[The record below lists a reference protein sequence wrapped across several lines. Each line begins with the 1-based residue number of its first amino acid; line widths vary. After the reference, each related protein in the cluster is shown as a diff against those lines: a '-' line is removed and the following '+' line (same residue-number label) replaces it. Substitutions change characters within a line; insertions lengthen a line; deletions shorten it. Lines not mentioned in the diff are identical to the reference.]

1 MKATIGKT
9 TFNIELVEE
18 FDTNDILGI
27 TLYASQTI
35 KVLKTLSP
43 ESIRATLIHELT
55 HAFMYVN
62 GLKDFESFNREQ
74 LCEFVAWHSE
84 EIIKLATKIMK
95 ELKDEHKD

>member
-9 TFNIELVEE
+9 TFNIELIEE

-35 KVLKTLSP
+35 KVLKKLSP
-43 ESIRATLIHELT
+43 ESLRATLIHELT

-62 GLKDFESFNREQ
+62 GLKDFETFNREQ
-74 LCEFVAWHSE
+74 LCEFVAWHGE
-84 EIIKLATKIMK
+84 EIVNLTNKIM
-95 ELKDEHKD
+95 ERIGE

>member
-35 KVLKTLSP
+35 KILKKLSP
-43 ESIRATLIHELT
+43 EGLRATLIHELT

-62 GLKDFESFNREQ
+62 GLKDFETFNREQ
-74 LCEFVAWHSE
+74 LCEFVAWHGE

-95 ELKDEHKD
+95 ELRR

>member
-9 TFNIELVEE
+9 TFNIELIEE

-43 ESIRATLIHELT
+43 ESLRATLIHELT

-62 GLKDFESFNREQ
+62 GLKDFETFNREQ
-74 LCEFVAWHSE
+74 LCEFMAWHGE
-84 EIIKLATKIMK
+84 EIVNLANKIM
-95 ELKDEHKD
+95 ERIGE